1 MEVKLESSFTS
12 NVKIY
17 FEHNIAIGGYTYLVI
32 FGKHI
37 NGGFICV
44 PNWKWGCEASD
55 HINSAGYNKEKL
67 VEAGADE
74 EAAEAIAK
82 YIDGWIMVQQD
93 NE

>member
-1 MEVKLESSFTS
+1 MEVKLESSFTTD
-12 NVKIY
+12 VKIY

-55 HINSAGYNKEKL
+55 YNNSVGYNKEKL
-67 VEAGADE
+67 IEAGAGE
-74 EAAEAIAK
+74 EVAEAIAK
-82 YIDGWIMVQQD
+82 YIDEWIKI
-93 NE
+93 NK